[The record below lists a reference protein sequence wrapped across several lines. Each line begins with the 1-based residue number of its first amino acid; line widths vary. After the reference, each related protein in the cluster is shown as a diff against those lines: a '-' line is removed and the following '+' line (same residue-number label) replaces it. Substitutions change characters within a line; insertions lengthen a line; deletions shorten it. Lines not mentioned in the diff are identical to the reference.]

1 MDIHFKNT
9 VADGKDVTLEVRGSF
24 FDRSADIT
32 WNGQPIAKVRRD
44 FMNMREFFGNKQTYG
59 VEVAPGVDLA
69 LIAAIVV
76 GLDES
81 QNEK

>member
-1 MDIHFKNT
+1 M
-9 VADGKDVTLEVRGSF
+9 RGQF

-32 WNGQPIAKVRRD
+32 DEQGRVIAKIRRE
-44 FMNMREFFGNKQTYG
+44 FVNMREVFAGNQTYG

-76 GLDES
+76 AVDE
-81 QNEK
+81 QRNEK